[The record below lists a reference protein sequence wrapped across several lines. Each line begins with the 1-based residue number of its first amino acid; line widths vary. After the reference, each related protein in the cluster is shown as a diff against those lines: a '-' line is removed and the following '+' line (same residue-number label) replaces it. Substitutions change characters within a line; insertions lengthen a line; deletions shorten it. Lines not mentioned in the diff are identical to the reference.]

1 MVTANFLDNQKK
13 IQAVF
18 FDKEILKSK
27 TLVAGL
33 SINDLSILIFLISY
47 LPITL
52 HGLKN
57 IRP

>member
-27 TLVAGL
+27 ILIEGL
-33 SINDLSILIFLISY
+33 SINNLNNFNISDILSFYDTSWLE
-47 LPITL
+47 
-52 HGLKN
+52 N